1 MEKGYNTKPKEYI
14 LSFLRNHKNK
24 RFSIKEMYD
33 YIINEGYNIN
43 LTTIYRNVNSLEKEG
58 SLLKHQGNDT
68 SFATYQYV
76 ENKDCLAHFHF
87 ECIKC
92 GRVSHLGAKETNDFL
107 NLIKNKLYFTVEPQ
121 NTYIRG
127 LCNNCKGVF
136 IGL

>member
-107 NLIKNKLYFTVEPQ
+107 KLIKNKLYFTVEPQ

>member
-14 LSFLRNHKNK
+14 LSFLKNHKNR

-58 SLLKHQGNDT
+58 LLLKHQANDT

-107 NLIKNKLYFTVEPQ
+107 KLIKNKLYFTVEPQ

>member
-14 LSFLRNHKNK
+14 LSFLKNHKNR

-43 LTTIYRNVNSLEKEG
+43 LTTVYRNVNSLEKEG
-58 SLLKHQGNDT
+58 SLLKHQASDNNY
-68 SFATYQYV
+68 ATYQYV
-76 ENKDCLAHFHF
+76 ENTECLAHFHF

-107 NLIKNKLYFTVEPQ
+107 KLIKNKLYFTVEPQ

-136 IGL
+136 IGI

>member
-14 LSFLRNHKNK
+14 LNFLKNHKNK

-107 NLIKNKLYFTVEPQ
+107 KLIKNKLYFTVEPQ